1 MKDGGQS
8 CHKWS
13 VEADVESLAWNPHN
27 EHSFVVSKWNLQ
39 LFSAYLN
46 SFICVV

>member
-27 EHSFVVSKWNLQ
+27 EHSFVVSETYSCFLHINP
-39 LFSAYLN
+39 
-46 SFICVV
+46 FICVV